1 MMSTNTDP
9 AQIVPGLLVL
19 SRDGET
25 LGEVEGFDGQ
35 RLRIA
40 GWAIPV
46 AAIAGVDARGVH
58 LTLARA
64 DFVDETATGEAPGT
78 ERLVIPLAEERL
90 TVGTREV
97 MIGEIVIRKRVVEE
111 ERMVPVTIRRE
122 EVEFVR
128 LAPGEPLP
136 AGWGADAG
144 TQITRFPL
152 HGTEPTFEK
161 TAVVNREVVVA
172 RGSQT
177 ERRDITGT
185 VRREHIE
192 VEERYRQAR
201 PQFERDFSA
210 QVAGGRTTVRTFG
223 EVEPQYRMG
232 FSAGQDP
239 RHAGQDFTAVDAGLQ
254 DDYDALGHG
263 DNDREAIRHR
273 VRAGFEAARQ

>member
-1 MMSTNTDP
+1 MSTNTDP

-111 ERMVPVTIRRE
+111 ERMVPVIFRRE

-144 TQITRFPL
+144 AQITRFPL
-152 HGTEPTFEK
+152 HGWEPTLDK
-161 TAVVNREVVVA
+161 TPVVNREVRVTRTA
-172 RGSQT
+172 RAEQEDVT
-177 ERRDITGT
+177 AT
-185 VRREHIE
+185 VRHEHIE
-192 VEERYRQAR
+192 ETERTKH
-201 PQFERDFSA
+201 ER
-210 QVAGGRTTVRTFG
+210 
-223 EVEPQYRMG
+223 
-232 FSAGQDP
+232 
-239 RHAGQDFTAVDAGLQ
+239 
-254 DDYDALGHG
+254 
-263 DNDREAIRHR
+263 
-273 VRAGFEAARQ
+273 